1 MSTLRALVEARIGA
15 QVTDFKEVAG
25 AAGLTNILAG
35 RIAAPGCYVF
45 QEGSICSKNDRINAV
60 SQREVIQIGVVITVK
75 NVQDGR
81 GGDADDVSQALRG
94 SVLTALLGWIPS
106 SEYEMLEKVDHKL
119 ISFANGFFITKD
131 SYRTAHFIRA
141 V

>member
-1 MSTLRALVEARIGA
+1 MSTLRALVEARIAA
-15 QVTDFKEVAG
+15 QVEGFREVAG

-45 QEGSICSKNDRINAV
+45 QEGSTAGANKLGNAV
-60 SQREVIQIGVVITVK
+60 SQREVIQLGVVITVK

-81 GGDADDVSQALRG
+81 GGDADDVSQALRDL
-94 SVLTALLGWIPS
+94 VKTALLGWEPAG
-106 SEYEMLEKVDHKL
+106 YEMIEKVDHKL

-131 SYRTAHFIRA
+131 SYRTAHHIRSI
-141 V
+141 